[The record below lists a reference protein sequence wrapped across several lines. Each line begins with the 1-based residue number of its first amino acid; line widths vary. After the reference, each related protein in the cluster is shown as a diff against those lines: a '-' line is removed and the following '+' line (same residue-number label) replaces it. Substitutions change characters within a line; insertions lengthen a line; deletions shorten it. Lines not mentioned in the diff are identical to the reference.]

1 MKKGR
6 EKGLW
11 GCGDQIQ
18 SGESPGSPPRAG
30 PGGAAAPGGGSSGR
44 ARGRGAGAVPGGVPE
59 GRGGRGLRGHP
70 SALPPVLRP
79 HPLRGCGAVLQGSC
93 GGQRSCPWLG
103 VPGGMHMDGVPTRA
117 RVGPAVPSSRAP
129 APSRSSSMAGNSRL
143 RWRRAL
149 PEILVRAGAVNSIF
163 SLLAV
168 TAGPCES
175 PALSVSS
182 FRCSWIVH
190 FPTPLHPALTEPPEG
205 SLGAAWGSAR

>member
-1 MKKGR
+1 MDIGMMGCRDEERQGERVVGMWGSDPVRREPGLPTESRHGR
-6 EKGLW
+6 
-11 GCGDQIQ
+11 
-18 SGESPGSPPRAG
+18 SGGAGRWQQRPSAG
-30 PGGAAAPGGGSSGR
+30 P
-44 ARGRGAGAVPGGVPE
+44 GAGAVPGGVPE

-93 GGQRSCPWLG
+93 GGQRSCPWLS
-103 VPGGMHMDGVPTRA
+103 VPGGMHMDGVPTRT

-163 SLLAV
+163 F
-168 TAGPCES
+168 S
-175 PALSVSS
+175 PGSHCRAL
-182 FRCSWIVH
+182 
-190 FPTPLHPALTEPPEG
+190 
-205 SLGAAWGSAR
+205 